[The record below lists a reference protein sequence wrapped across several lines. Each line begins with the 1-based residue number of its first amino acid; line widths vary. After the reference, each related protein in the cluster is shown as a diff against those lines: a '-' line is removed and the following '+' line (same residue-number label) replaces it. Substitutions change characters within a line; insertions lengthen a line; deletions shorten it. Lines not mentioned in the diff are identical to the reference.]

1 MINPQ
6 IQLKIQTKLSEIEK
20 EHNVEIL
27 YAVESGS
34 RAWGFE
40 SLDSDYDVRFI
51 YKNEVNWYLTVLPR
65 RDVIEIPIEDL
76 MDYSGWDL
84 RKSFF
89 LMNKSNPVL
98 FEWLKSPIVYKK
110 NEKFY
115 EIFTEIAKEYFSP
128 VATIYHYLHMASRNY
143 KEYLKRDLVKT
154 KKYFYVL
161 RPLLACKWV
170 ELKNVAPPMEFEI
183 LLNELVTDEKVKS
196 EVQILLERKRS
207 GYEFAEEKK
216 IECINEYIESSIEH
230 FEAAVSHFN
239 PAEKPAAENM
249 DLAFLKI
256 LQL

>member
-6 IQLKIQTKLSEIEK
+6 IETKIKTKLAEIEK

-27 YAVESGS
+27 YAIESGS

-115 EIFTEIAKEYFSP
+115 EIITEIAKEYFSP
-128 VATIYHYLHMASRNY
+128 IATIYHYLHMASRNY
-143 KEYLKRDLVKT
+143 KEIPNLGI
-154 KKYFYVL
+154 FHAGYVSTWEEQKPTFESEYNTYGMVECSRYNPFFMEQTDNPDFIL
-161 RPLLACKWV
+161 R
-170 ELKNVAPPMEFEI
+170 VA
-183 LLNELVTDEKVKS
+183 K
-196 EVQILLERKRS
+196 QITL
-207 GYEFAEEKK
+207 
-216 IECINEYIESSIEH
+216 
-230 FEAAVSHFN
+230 
-239 PAEKPAAENM
+239 P
-249 DLAFLKI
+249 
-256 LQL
+256 

>member
-1 MINPQ
+1 
-6 IQLKIQTKLSEIEK
+6 
-20 EHNVEIL
+20 VEIL

-115 EIFTEIAKEYFSP
+115 EIFAEIAKEYFSP

-170 ELKNVAPPMEFEI
+170 ELKNVAPPDI
-183 LLNELVTDEKVKS
+183 
-196 EVQILLERKRS
+196 
-207 GYEFAEEKK
+207 
-216 IECINEYIESSIEH
+216 
-230 FEAAVSHFN
+230 
-239 PAEKPAAENM
+239 
-249 DLAFLKI
+249 
-256 LQL
+256 